1 MGFLGSRPW
10 VSSPVLAMVGTRLRL
25 SHSQRSPLYLIL
37 ACCLRM
43 CCRVTLGTMR
53 IPRLGRAH
61 SAWFHGLRNVKQ
73 TPKFSWQ
80 WFSVLLYDGGA
91 LSRALE
97 SYNSKCCAV
106 ALKMG
111 LQDASSRPHSDRTRK
126 QRQWQRLQ
134 PFRSTD
140 NSGRSARIPK
150 YATKRLI
157 QFTKLSPFLATL
169 KTALFLGI
177 LLP

>member
-111 LQDASSRPHSDRTRK
+111 LQDASQGLIRTELGNRDSGKGCSLFVPRTIRDGVHAYPSMRPKD
-126 QRQWQRLQ
+126 W
-134 PFRSTD
+134 F
-140 NSGRSARIPK
+140 NSPNSHR
-150 YATKRLI
+150 
-157 QFTKLSPFLATL
+157 F
-169 KTALFLGI
+169 
-177 LLP
+177 